1 MEEPSF
7 GHTHA
12 AQNLPLGYG
21 TAAPLYLNTG
31 TWACLTP
38 PAVDTVRTIRPT
50 FVHLTT
56 ARDGDPRTARL
67 LAWNASSESAETLR
81 FQAERRYTEPKP
93 CRCPSMAS
101 DTRPGR

>member
-21 TAAPLYLNTG
+21 TGAPQYLNTG
-31 TWACLTP
+31 TWVCLTP
-38 PAVDTVRTIRPT
+38 PAAETVRTIQPT
-50 FVHLTT
+50 FVHLTA
-56 ARDGDPRTARL
+56 ARDGVPRTTRL

-81 FQAERRYTEPKP
+81 FQA
-93 CRCPSMAS
+93 
-101 DTRPGR
+101 